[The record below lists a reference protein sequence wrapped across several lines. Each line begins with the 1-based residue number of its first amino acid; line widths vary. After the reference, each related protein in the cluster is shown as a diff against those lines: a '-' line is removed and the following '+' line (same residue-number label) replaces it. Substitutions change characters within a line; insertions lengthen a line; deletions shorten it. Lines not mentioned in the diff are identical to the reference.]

1 MVGSVQP
8 SHVLAAMGVPAG
20 QAQATVRF
28 SIGMQIRDEDM
39 GEIAAR
45 VRQVVNHQRGQRG
58 EQSAPQAEKT
68 VLHEV
73 PA

>member
-20 QAQATVRF
+20 EAKATVRF
-28 SIGMQIRDEDM
+28 SIGAQIRDEDI

-45 VRQVVNHQRGQRG
+45 VRQVVNHQRGLRG
-58 EQSAPQAEKT
+58 GKPAPPVEKPT
-68 VLHEV
+68 LHEV
-73 PA
+73 PV